1 MKFNRGHLIILVSG
15 LCIFVFILILFN
27 FVIVFRLDLHASLAA
42 PGLAAD
48 RVPVV
53 RAGSVGL
60 PGEGVP
66 GGLREE
72 GNWEMN
78 FI

>member
-1 MKFNRGHLIILVSG
+1 MKFNRGSLIILVSS
-15 LCIFVFILILFN
+15 LFIFVFILIVFFN
-27 FVIVFRLDLHASLAA
+27 FVVVFHLDLDVRLCA

-66 GGLREE
+66 GGLRE
-72 GNWEMN
+72 
-78 FI
+78 